1 MGAAGK
7 RQNAGAMTV
16 SAAKTAVALP
26 LLTLLSA
33 AVAILALAQPAQLPP
48 ALGFVFK
55 PLTTVLILLHAW
67 HRGASEPRLARWLRA
82 GLAWSLAGDIALLWP
97 EAGFLP
103 GLISFLIA
111 HVCYIAGFC
120 TRQRLG
126 AVRWPF
132 LMFGVIAA
140 AVLGRLW
147 PSIPGALQGPV
158 VVYVVC
164 LAAMAAQ
171 AWAWWRRSVGHA
183 DEPLARWAAWG
194 GTLFV
199 LSDAMLAINKF
210 AGPLD
215 MASFWVLAS
224 YWPAQWCIAS
234 SLGRSRA

>member
-1 MGAAGK
+1 
-7 RQNAGAMTV
+7 
-16 SAAKTAVALP
+16 
-26 LLTLLSA
+26 
-33 AVAILALAQPAQLPP
+33 
-48 ALGFVFK
+48 
-55 PLTTVLILLHAW
+55 
-67 HRGASEPRLARWLRA
+67 
-82 GLAWSLAGDIALLWP
+82 
-97 EAGFLP
+97 
-103 GLISFLIA
+103 
-111 HVCYIAGFC
+111 
-120 TRQRLG
+120 
-126 AVRWPF
+126 
-132 LMFGVIAA
+132 
-140 AVLGRLW
+140 
-147 PSIPGALQGPV
+147 
-158 VVYVVC
+158 VVC

>member
-1 MGAAGK
+1 
-7 RQNAGAMTV
+7 MTV

-33 AVAILALAQPAQLPP
+33 AVAILALSQPAQLPP

>member
-1 MGAAGK
+1 
-7 RQNAGAMTV
+7 MTA
-16 SAAKTAVALP
+16 SAAKSATRLAAALP

-33 AVAILALAQPAQLPP
+33 AAAILALSQPAQLPP
-48 ALGFVFK
+48 SLAFVFK
-55 PLTTVLILLHAW
+55 PLTTILILLYAW
-67 HRGASEPRLARWLRA
+67 RRGADRPRLARWLRA
-82 GLAWSLAGDIALLWP
+82 GLLCSLAGDIALLWP
-97 EAGFLP
+97 AQGFLP
-103 GLISFLIA
+103 GLVSFLAA
-111 HVCYIAGFC
+111 HVCYIVGFC
-120 TRQRLG
+120 TRKKLG

-132 LMFGVIAA
+132 LMFGIIAA

-147 PSIPGALQGPV
+147 PHIPGELRAPV

-164 LAAMAAQ
+164 LSAMAAQ
-171 AWAWWRRSVGHA
+171 AWAWWRGSVGQP

-210 AGPLD
+210 AGPLE

-234 SLGRSRA
+234 SLERRRA

>member
-1 MGAAGK
+1 
-7 RQNAGAMTV
+7 MTA
-16 SAAKTAVALP
+16 SAAKSATRLSAVLP

-33 AVAILALAQPAQLPP
+33 AAAILALSQPAQLPP
-48 ALGFVFK
+48 VLAFLFK
-55 PLTTVLILLHAW
+55 PLTTVLILVYAW
-67 HRGASEPRLARWLRA
+67 PRGTERPRLARWLRA
-82 GLAWSLAGDIALLWP
+82 GLLCSLAGDVALLWP
-97 EAGFLP
+97 EPGFLP
-103 GLISFLIA
+103 GLVSFLAA
-111 HVCYIAGFC
+111 HVCYIVGFC
-120 TRQRLG
+120 TRKRLG

-147 PSIPGALQGPV
+147 PHIPAELRAPV

-164 LAAMAAQ
+164 LSAMAAQ
-171 AWAWWRRSVGHA
+171 AWAWWRGSVGQP

-210 AGPLD
+210 AGPLE

-234 SLGRSRA
+234 SLGRARA

>member
-1 MGAAGK
+1 
-7 RQNAGAMTV
+7 MTA
-16 SAAKTAVALP
+16 SPAKPTVRWTAALP

-33 AVAILALAQPAQLPP
+33 VAAILALSQPAQLPP
-48 ALGFVFK
+48 GLGFVFK

-67 HRGASEPRLARWLRA
+67 PRGADRPRLARWLRA
-82 GLAWSLAGDIALLWP
+82 GLLCSLVGDIALLWP
-97 EAGFLP
+97 EPGFLP
-103 GLISFLIA
+103 GLVSFLAA
-111 HVCYIAGFC
+111 HVCYIVGFC

-147 PSIPGALQGPV
+147 PNIPAALQIPV

-164 LAAMAAQ
+164 LSAMAAQ
-171 AWAWWRRSVGHA
+171 AWAWWRASAGQP

-234 SLGRSRA
+234 SLGRARA

>member
-1 MGAAGK
+1 
-7 RQNAGAMTV
+7 MTA
-16 SAAKTAVALP
+16 SAAKSATRLAAALP

-33 AVAILALAQPAQLPP
+33 AAAILALSQPAQLPP
-48 ALGFVFK
+48 ALAFLFK
-55 PLTTVLILLHAW
+55 PLTTVLILLYAW
-67 HRGASEPRLARWLRA
+67 PRGADRPRLARWLRA
-82 GLAWSLAGDIALLWP
+82 GLLCSLAGDVALLWP
-97 EAGFLP
+97 EQGFLP
-103 GLISFLIA
+103 GLVSFLAA
-111 HVCYIAGFC
+111 HVCYIVGFC
-120 TRQRLG
+120 TRKRLG

-147 PSIPGALQGPV
+147 PHIPDELRAPV

-164 LAAMAAQ
+164 LSVMAAQ
-171 AWAWWRRSVGHA
+171 AWAWWRGSVGQP
-183 DEPLARWAAWG
+183 DEPRARWAAWG

-210 AGPLD
+210 AGPLE

-234 SLGRSRA
+234 SLERRRA

>member
-1 MGAAGK
+1 
-7 RQNAGAMTV
+7 MTA
-16 SAAKTAVALP
+16 SAAKSATRLSAVLP

-33 AVAILALAQPAQLPP
+33 ATAILALSQPAPLPP
-48 ALGFVFK
+48 VLAFLFK
-55 PLTTVLILLHAW
+55 PLTTALILVYAW
-67 HRGASEPRLARWLRA
+67 PRGTERPRLARWLRA
-82 GLAWSLAGDIALLWP
+82 GLLCSLAGDVALLWP
-97 EAGFLP
+97 EPGFLP
-103 GLISFLIA
+103 GLVSFLAA
-111 HVCYIAGFC
+111 HVCYIVGFC
-120 TRQRLG
+120 TRKRLG

-147 PSIPGALQGPV
+147 PHIPADLRAPV

-164 LAAMAAQ
+164 LSAMAAQ
-171 AWAWWRRSVGHA
+171 AWAWWRGSVGQP

-210 AGPLD
+210 AGPLE

-234 SLGRSRA
+234 SLGRARA

>member
-1 MGAAGK
+1 
-7 RQNAGAMTV
+7 MTV

-33 AVAILALAQPAQLPP
+33 AVAILALSQPAQLPP

-55 PLTTVLILLHAW
+55 PLTTVLILVHAW
-67 HRGASEPRLARWLRA
+67 HRGAGEPRLARWLRA

-103 GLISFLIA
+103 GLISFLVA

-147 PSIPGALQGPV
+147 PGIPAALQGPV

-171 AWAWWRRSVGHA
+171 AWAWWRGSVGQA

-210 AGPLD
+210 AGPLE

>member
-1 MGAAGK
+1 M
-7 RQNAGAMTV
+7 
-16 SAAKTAVALP
+16 SASPAKSTAVLS
-26 LLTLLSA
+26 LLAVLSA
-33 AVAILALAQPAQLPP
+33 AVAILALSQPAQLPP

-55 PLTTVLILLHAW
+55 PLTTILILAYAW
-67 HRGASEPRLARWLRA
+67 RRGAAEPRLARWLRA
-82 GLAWSLAGDIALLWP
+82 GLLCSLVGDIALLWP
-97 EAGFLP
+97 EQGFLP
-103 GLISFLIA
+103 GLVSFLVA

-120 TRQRLG
+120 TRKRLG

-147 PSIPGALQGPV
+147 PNIPAALQAPV

-171 AWAWWRRSVGHA
+171 AWAWWRGSVGQP

-234 SLGRSRA
+234 SLGRPRA

>member
-1 MGAAGK
+1 
-7 RQNAGAMTV
+7 V
-16 SAAKTAVALP
+16 D
-26 LLTLLSA
+26 TLEP
-33 AVAILALAQPAQLPP
+33 ILFLA
-48 ALGFVFK
+48 
-55 PLTTVLILLHAW
+55 
-67 HRGASEPRLARWLRA
+67 
-82 GLAWSLAGDIALLWP
+82 
-97 EAGFLP
+97 
-103 GLISFLIA
+103 A
-111 HVCYIAGFC
+111 HVCYIVGFC
-120 TRQRLG
+120 TRKRLG

-147 PSIPGALQGPV
+147 PHIPADLRAPV

-164 LAAMAAQ
+164 LSAMAAQ
-171 AWAWWRRSVGHA
+171 AWAWWRGSVGQP

-210 AGPLD
+210 AGPLE

-234 SLGRSRA
+234 SLGRARA